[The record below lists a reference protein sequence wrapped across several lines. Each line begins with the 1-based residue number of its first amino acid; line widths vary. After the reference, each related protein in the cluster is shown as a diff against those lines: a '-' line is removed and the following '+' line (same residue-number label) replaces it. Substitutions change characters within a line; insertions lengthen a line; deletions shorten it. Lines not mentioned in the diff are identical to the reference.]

1 MDEIVHYGGEE
12 IKPGHKDELIQTHRK
27 VEEDV
32 PGKPGIKNPETGET
46 VTPPVDG
53 VTKYGPVDGAI
64 VDKEEIPY
72 ETKREF
78 DKDLAPGTEK
88 VVQKG
93 ENGEKQSQ
101 HQQRKIH

>member
-1 MDEIVHYGGEE
+1 MN
-12 IKPGHKDELIQTHRK
+12 LIQTHRK

-53 VTKYGPVDGAI
+53 VTKYGPVDGDPI

>member
-1 MDEIVHYGGEE
+1 LYNF
-12 IKPGHKDELIQTHRK
+12 LCTR
-27 VEEDV
+27 
-32 PGKPGIKNPETGET
+32 
-46 VTPPVDG
+46 
-53 VTKYGPVDGAI
+53 I

-93 ENGEKQSQ
+93 ENGEKTITTPTTKN
-101 HQQRKIH
+101 HNVRFHPLLLL

>member
-1 MDEIVHYGGEE
+1 M
-12 IKPGHKDELIQTHRK
+12 
-27 VEEDV
+27 
-32 PGKPGIKNPETGET
+32 
-46 VTPPVDG
+46 DG
-53 VTKYGPVDGAI
+53 VTKYGPVDGDPI

-78 DKDLAPGTEK
+78 DKDLAPGTESCT
-88 VVQKG
+88 KG